1 MPSAGW
7 RKQFDALVADRDAL
21 RARLEQEI
29 GFMADSENDR

>member
-1 MPSAGW
+1 L
-7 RKQFDALVADRDAL
+7 DVLVADRDAL